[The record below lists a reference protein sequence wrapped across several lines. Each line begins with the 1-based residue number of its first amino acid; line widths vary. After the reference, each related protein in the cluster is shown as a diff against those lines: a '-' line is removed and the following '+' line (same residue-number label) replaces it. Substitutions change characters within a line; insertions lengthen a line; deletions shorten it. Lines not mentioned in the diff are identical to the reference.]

1 MNCTTGFHD
10 DYDDDDYWRQTRKFF
25 WGGITKWIDLKSK
38 VVYLKILGGL
48 VVIKSPLI
56 FWQPLRLRN
65 EDEAKCLTGRTGKAG
80 LRSRQVKSEISS
92 SHWNVC
98 GARLIGCTVE
108 RRQVERS
115 GADCPLPTQGPG
127 HIFTFLGNLEKLASL
142 TGGGSWTWRRFK
154 DKVWYFCQWA
164 SSCFQKWFSRSL
176 SFSLISQSP
185 SFSLTHTDTHACT
198 DSLFMCVSV
207 CVRWL

>member
-98 GARLIGCTVE
+98 GARLIRCTVE
-108 RRQVERS
+108 EDRW
-115 GADCPLPTQGPG
+115 GDQGP
-127 HIFTFLGNLEKLASL
+127 IALYL
-142 TGGGSWTWRRFK
+142 R
-154 DKVWYFCQWA
+154 KVQGTYLLFYA
-164 SSCFQKWFSRSL
+164 ILRSL
-176 SFSLISQSP
+176 HHWQVVGPGLEDVQGQGVVFLSVSLILLSE
-185 SFSLTHTDTHACT
+185 
-198 DSLFMCVSV
+198 VV
-207 CVRWL
+207 